1 MEDQIIGG
9 SSAVVDDNAKAFDA
23 LRSVIDPEIGMNI
36 VELGLVYDVS
46 VKSEYVLVNLTMTTQ
61 GCPMHESICDAARRA
76 LQLAFPG
83 LEITVHLVW
92 EPAWSPDRMSASA
105 RERLGY

>member
-1 MEDQIIGG
+1 M
-9 SSAVVDDNAKAFDA
+9 DDNAKAYDA
-23 LRSVIDPEIGMNI
+23 LRSVIDPEIGINI
-36 VELGLVYDVS
+36 VDLGLVYEVTI
-46 VKSEYVLVNLTMTTQ
+46 KPEYVLVNITMTTQ